1 MKKRIITV
9 VGKDSVGITAKVC
22 VYLANNQ
29 INILDISQTIVA
41 GYFNM
46 MMVVDTQES
55 SKSTELIA
63 SELGQIGEEIGDEK
77 GGEFDLYV
85 QYSCKSRTIWLLC
98 QLCFFAERSGH
109 YS

>member
-63 SELGQIGEEIGDEK
+63 SELGQIG
-77 GGEFDLYV
+77 
-85 QYSCKSRTIWLLC
+85 
-98 QLCFFAERSGH
+98 
-109 YS
+109 

>member
-9 VGKDSVGITAKVC
+9 VGNDSVGITAKVC

-63 SELGQIGEEIGDEK
+63 SELGQIGEEIGVQIKVQHEK
-77 GGEFDLYV
+77 IFEMMH
-85 QYSCKSRTIWLLC
+85 RI
-98 QLCFFAERSGH
+98 
-109 YS
+109 

>member
-9 VGKDSVGITAKVC
+9 IGKDSVGITAKVC

-63 SELGQIGEEIGDEK
+63 SELGQIGEEIGVQIKVQHEK
-77 GGEFDLYV
+77 IFEMMH
-85 QYSCKSRTIWLLC
+85 RI
-98 QLCFFAERSGH
+98 
-109 YS
+109 

>member
-46 MMVVDTQES
+46 MMVVDTQKS

-63 SELGQIGEEIGDEK
+63 SELGQIGEEIGVQIKVQHEK
-77 GGEFDLYV
+77 IFEMMH
-85 QYSCKSRTIWLLC
+85 RI
-98 QLCFFAERSGH
+98 
-109 YS
+109 

>member
-46 MMVVDTQES
+46 MMVVDTQKS

-63 SELGQIGEEIGDEK
+63 SELGQIGEEIGVQIKVQQEK
-77 GGEFDLYV
+77 IFETMH
-85 QYSCKSRTIWLLC
+85 RI
-98 QLCFFAERSGH
+98 
-109 YS
+109 

>member
-63 SELGQIGEEIGDEK
+63 SELGQIGDEIGVQIKGQHEK
-77 GGEFDLYV
+77 IFETMH
-85 QYSCKSRTIWLLC
+85 RI
-98 QLCFFAERSGH
+98 
-109 YS
+109 

>member
-46 MMVVDTQES
+46 MMVVDTQKS

-63 SELGQIGEEIGDEK
+63 SELGQIGEEIGVQRKLQHEK
-77 GGEFDLYV
+77 IFETMH
-85 QYSCKSRTIWLLC
+85 RI
-98 QLCFFAERSGH
+98 
-109 YS
+109 